1 MANIRGVFGTE
12 LRRRRLAAGL
22 SLAGLGTLVHY
33 NKSYLSKIENGIQT
47 PPVDLARRCDVALGA
62 DGALA
67 ALVPHAG
74 SACAGSAPGPD
85 SDDVWTLT
93 LSNDGMNHFVPA
105 GWRSVPTM
113 DGALGFSIPYRDISA
128 AVTDEATC
136 AIFRSLF
143 HECVRL
149 TEIVGASAAMP
160 TVIAQVHVLRNLA
173 GKAPKTARERL
184 LILAG
189 RYAEYAGWLAQQ
201 CGDNRGAQWWTSL
214 TTRIAVQAGIPD
226 LDAFAHARQAEIA
239 LHEDN
244 AIRSVLLAQHAQRD
258 SRIRPRIRG
267 FAALREAQAL
277 ALMGAYDDCQWA
289 LDKARI
295 ALEADDGAQL
305 GGLPVPPFGSS
316 VPGGVTGW
324 CMHDLG
330 RLRDATAILDREV
343 AFIPKSYRHAAGR
356 YQLRRVLAHAASG
369 EVDHAC
375 ALAGD
380 LLDRADLVGSAVIRR
395 DVRDLSRTLSR
406 WHTHKP
412 VRDLYPRLT
421 AFLHNG
427 PVSRPV
433 HEGVA
438 EEQAPPDSRAG

>member
-1 MANIRGVFGTE
+1 MRSVFGTE
-12 LRRRRLAAGL
+12 LRRRRVAAGL
-22 SLAGLGTLVHY
+22 SLAGLGELVHY
-33 NKSYLSKIENGIQT
+33 NKSYLSKIENGIRT
-47 PPVDLARRCDVALGA
+47 APVDLARRCDVALGA
-62 DGALA
+62 NGALA

-74 SACAGSAPGPD
+74 SGCARSAPGPD
-85 SDDVWTLT
+85 SDDVWMLT
-93 LSNDGMNHFVPA
+93 LANDGMNHFMPA
-105 GWRSVPTM
+105 GWRAVSGLDT
-113 DGALGFSIPYRDISA
+113 GALGFSIPYRDIAA

-136 AIFRSLF
+136 AVFRSLF

-173 GKAPKTARERL
+173 ENAPTTARERL
-184 LILAG
+184 LTLAG

-214 TTRIAVQAGIPD
+214 TARIANQAGILD

-244 AIRSVLLAQHAQRD
+244 AIRSILLAQHAQRD
-258 SRIRPRIRG
+258 TRIRPRIHG

-277 ALMGAYDDCQWA
+277 ALVGAYDDCQWA
-289 LDKARI
+289 LDKARV
-295 ALEADDGAQL
+295 ALDADDGEQL
-305 GGLPVPPFGSS
+305 GGLPMPPFGSS

-343 AFIPKSYRHAAGR
+343 AFIPKSYRHATGR

-369 EVDHAC
+369 EIDHAC
-375 ALAGD
+375 ALADD
-380 LLDRADLVGSAVIRR
+380 LLDRAELVGEAVVRR
-395 DVRDLSRTLSR
+395 DVRDLARTLSR
-406 WHTHKP
+406 WHTHGP

-427 PVSRPV
+427 PASRPV

-438 EEQAPPDSRAG
+438 EEQAPPDSCAG